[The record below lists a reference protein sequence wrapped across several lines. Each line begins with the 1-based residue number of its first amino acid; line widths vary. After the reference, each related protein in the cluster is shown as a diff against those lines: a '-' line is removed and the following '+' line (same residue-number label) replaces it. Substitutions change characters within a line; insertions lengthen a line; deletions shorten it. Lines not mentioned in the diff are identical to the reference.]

1 MKFLSVRKV
10 TQGTA
15 LAVFLA
21 AFYGAL
27 LLLGWPPLGLDWQ
40 QQTTA
45 LVADDAAQD
54 GGAHKKSAAA
64 DGEVAAAAAAASS
77 NVNNKLV
84 FLRAPPG
91 FHQSASRRVL
101 KGGNDFDNEVEDY
114 ADQPSGEDFAP
125 DSVGADADVRD
136 SNRSAGQRT
145 AVSGGTVPEE
155 PQRSP
160 TTRLEDVFFSVK
172 TTRTFH
178 RTRLDVILKTWF
190 VLAREQTYFFTDAAD
205 PLYQLKTNGHLI
217 NTNCSSSHNRKALCC
232 KMSVELDFFLDSSK
246 KWMCHFDDDNYVN
259 VPRLVKLLQEYD
271 PREDWYLGKPSIRQ
285 PLEILARDNSKP
297 QRKISFWF
305 ATGGAGFCISR
316 SLALKMLPLAG
327 RGKFISIGEHIRL
340 PDDVTMGYIVE
351 HLLKKNLT
359 VVENFHSH
367 LEPMKFLKKEAL
379 SDQVTF
385 SYSKFGKELN
395 VLNIDGFPL
404 RVDPTRFL
412 SLHCQLFPNFSFC
425 PR

>member
-1 MKFLSVRKV
+1 MKLLSVRKV

-27 LLLGWPPLGLDWQ
+27 LLLGWPPLGIDWQ

-45 LVADDAAQD
+45 LVADDAAAVSQD
-54 GGAHKKSAAA
+54 GGAHKKAAA
-64 DGEVAAAAAAASS
+64 TANGGAAVPAAAAS
-77 NVNNKLV
+77 NVNKLV

-91 FHQSASRRVL
+91 FHQRASRRVL
-101 KGGNDFDNEVEDY
+101 RGNEVEDY
-114 ADQPSGEDFAP
+114 ADQPSGEDFGP
-125 DSVGADADVRD
+125 DSVPAAEL
-136 SNRSAGQRT
+136 NRSAAASGAGGLLPDDGQRRT
-145 AVSGGTVPEE
+145 
-155 PQRSP
+155 P

-190 VLAREQTYFFTDAAD
+190 VLAREQTYFFTDASD

-217 NTNCSSSHNRKALCC
+217 NTNCSASHNRKALCC
-232 KMSVELDFFLDSSK
+232 KMSVELDFFLDSNK

-259 VPRLVKLLQEYD
+259 VPRLVRLLQEYD

-285 PLEILARDNSKP
+285 PLEILARDSSRP

-327 RGKFISIGEHIRL
+327 AGKFISIGEHIRL
-340 PDDVTMGYIVE
+340 PDDVTMGYIIE

>member
-15 LAVFLA
+15 LAASLA

-27 LLLGWPPLGLDWQ
+27 LLLGWPPLGIDWQ

-45 LVADDAAQD
+45 LVADDAQD
-54 GGAHKKSAAA
+54 GGAHKKVA
-64 DGEVAAAAAAASS
+64 DGGLAPATAAPNAG
-77 NVNNKLV
+77 KLV
-84 FLRAPPG
+84 FLKAPPG
-91 FHQSASRRVL
+91 FHQPASRRVL
-101 KGGNDFDNEVEDY
+101 RGNEVDY
-114 ADQPSGEDFAP
+114 ADLPSGEDFGA
-125 DSVGADADVRD
+125 DSVGAGELAG
-136 SNRSAGQRT
+136 NRSAG
-145 AVSGGTVPEE
+145 ASGGVGGGTGPEE
-155 PQRSP
+155 QRRVP

-172 TTRTFH
+172 TTRSFH

-190 VLAREQTYFFTDAAD
+190 VLAREQTYFFTDASD

-217 NTNCSSSHNRKALCC
+217 NTNCSASHNRKALCC
-232 KMSVELDFFLDSSK
+232 KMSVELDFFLDSNK

-259 VPRLVKLLQEYD
+259 VPRLVRLLQEYD
-271 PREDWYLGKPSIRQ
+271 PRQDWYLGKPSIRQ
-285 PLEILARDNSKP
+285 PLEILARDSSKP
-297 QRKISFWF
+297 QKKISFWF

-316 SLALKMLPLAG
+316 SLALKMLPMAG

-351 HLLKKNLT
+351 HLLKNKLT

-367 LEPMKFLKKEAL
+367 LEPMKFLKREAL

-385 SYSKFGKELN
+385 SYSKFGKEQN
-395 VLNIDGFPL
+395 VLNIDGFPV

-412 SLHCQLFPNFSFC
+412 SLHCHLFPNFSFC

>member
-1 MKFLSVRKV
+1 MKFVCMRKV
-10 TQGTA
+10 TKGTA
-15 LAVFLA
+15 VVVSLVIL
-21 AFYGAL
+21 YGFSL
-27 LLLGWPPLGLDWQ
+27 LLWPVFSVDWQ

-45 LVADDAAQD
+45 LVADDAAAAAQD
-54 GGAHKKSAAA
+54 GGAHKKAA
-64 DGEVAAAAAAASS
+64 DGGVAA
-77 NVNNKLV
+77 NVNKFV

-101 KGGNDFDNEVEDY
+101 KGGNDVDNEVEDY
-114 ADQPSGEDFAP
+114 ADQPSGEDF
-125 DSVGADADVRD
+125 DTDGVGADADVRD
-136 SNRSAGQRT
+136 SNRSADQGAAASAGT
-145 AVSGGTVPEE
+145 APEE

-232 KMSVELDFFLDSSK
+232 KMSVELDFFLDSNK

-259 VPRLVKLLQEYD
+259 VPRLVKLLQDYD

-285 PLEILARDNSKP
+285 PLEILARDSSKP

-327 RGKFISIGEHIRL
+327 GGKFISIGEHIRL

-367 LEPMKFLKKEAL
+367 LEPMKFLKKEGL

>member
-1 MKFLSVRKV
+1 MDDSDGRQRKAGDVAMKFLSVRKV

-15 LAVFLA
+15 LAVSLV

-27 LLLGWPPLGLDWQ
+27 LLLGWPPLGIDWQ

-54 GGAHKKSAAA
+54 GGAHKKA
-64 DGEVAAAAAAASS
+64 DAGV
-77 NVNNKLV
+77 NKLV
-84 FLRAPPG
+84 YLRAPPG

-101 KGGNDFDNEVEDY
+101 KGGNDIDNEVEDY
-114 ADQPSGEDFAP
+114 ADQPSGEDFDA
-125 DSVGADADVRD
+125 DSVDVRD
-136 SNRSAGQRT
+136 SNRSADQGA
-145 AVSGGTVPEE
+145 AVSGGAAPEE

-190 VLAREQTYFFTDAAD
+190 VLAREQTYFFTDASD

-232 KMSVELDFFLDSSK
+232 KMSVELDFFLDSNK

-285 PLEILARDNSKP
+285 PLEILARDSTKP
-297 QRKISFWF
+297 QRKIAFWF

-367 LEPMKFLKKEAL
+367 LEPMKFLKKEGL

-395 VLNIDGFPL
+395 VLNIDGFSP